1 MDPVTIG
8 MVGVSAATA
17 IAQMYQ
23 QEKAAKASAK
33 RLEEIE
39 AMWADVVPPDFDAS
53 ITDPPELIRS
63 LPPVPSFDMTKLSP
77 EVYKVVAKFE
87 PQAAPLIKEAAP
99 QVVQDM
105 GEGKEGR
112 QAQIDALRKLRE
124 ISSSGGRDPEMLA
137 ALEDAA
143 SRAQTESQSRQA
155 SILQDAARRGTMGSG
170 VALASQMAGAESAM
184 GGQAA
189 AGRDAALAAYRNR
202 LEALKGSAALG
213 GQVTAA
219 DRALSGQNADIIN
232 AFNARTSQAAQAQAN
247 LASQAANQGQL
258 FNVQT
263 AQDVAGKNTST
274 ANQLMQSERDRADD
288 LAKFGYGA
296 QMGQTQYQNQ
306 MAQALADWKDRQKQQ
321 SNATKQQ
328 QFGNQ
333 AAIIGGK
340 SGVQQ
345 AGMQNDLA
353 AGQAKSS
360 AIQGMG
366 NAATAGLQYAGNQS
380 AQQEAQDRA
389 DRRAR
394 YEKTGVWE

>member
-99 QVVQDM
+99 QVVQDT

-112 QAQIDALRKLRE
+112 QAQMDALRKLRE

-155 SILQDAARRGTMGSG
+155 SILQDSARRGLMGSG
-170 VALASQMAGAESAM
+170 MALASQMQAAEGAM
-184 GGQAA
+184 GEQASSS
-189 AGRDAALAAYRNR
+189 RDAALAAYRNR

-213 GQVTAA
+213 GQITAA
-219 DRALSGQNADIIN
+219 DRSLAGQNADIIN
-232 AFNARTSQAAQAQAN
+232 AFNARTSNAAQNQAN
-247 LASQAANQGQL
+247 IASQIANQGQL

-263 AQDVAGKNTST
+263 AQDVANRNVGE
-274 ANQLMQSERDRADD
+274 ANKFSLENRDRQDRLMQQN
-288 LAKFGYGA
+288 YGN

-306 MAQALADWKDRQKQQ
+306 MAQALAEWNNQQKQQ
-321 SNATKQQ
+321 SNAGKQQ
-328 QFGNQ
+328 QYQNQ
-333 AAIIGGK
+333 AAQVAGK

-345 AGMQNDLA
+345 DWMKNDLA
-353 AGQAKSS
+353 NAQAKSQ
-360 AIQGMG
+360 AIQGVG
-366 NAATAGLQYAGNQS
+366 GAVTSGLQYAGNQS
-380 AQQEAQDRA
+380 AQEDAQDRA
-389 DRRAR
+389 DKRAR